1 MRNFLAILLV
11 FFSNNLN
18 AVDLNDAINI
28 LDSVIEEVD
37 KKKPSINNTSTN
49 SDGMCVYNGEFI
61 SREVRTPFEG
71 YSCEDLQKEWKR
83 IDLPLSNSPYKS
95 HMKFVRTYSMDPGG
109 DIEIK
114 CTYQGQN
121 RMISGDPESVARDC
135 GQYVEKTKKDAAD
148 FDKEVL
154 QRKAI
159 ENERKAKLEKQ
170 YNSKLAEITKSRLDG
185 SGKFGF
191 HFKMNHTE
199 AKKICNG
206 SKFNMAPLNFVC
218 NIDGKTINL
227 KFSELLQ
234 DNGPWPE
241 AFINVISLS
250 VGIYT
255 DGDFEKY
262 YDKLDDK
269 YDELYRPSK
278 GDIEN
283 FIKGFNTVTYYFE
296 DDSNNK
302 TPRYIGLHL
311 VPVRGANAFM
321 YVQYYEENFFKDT
334 VINIKENNK
343 KELDDL

>member
-1 MRNFLAILLV
+1 MKYLSIFLIFYSNTV
-11 FFSNNLN
+11 F

-28 LDSVIEEVD
+28 FENVIEEVD
-37 KKKPSINNTSTN
+37 KKNPSTNNTSTN

-95 HMKFVRTYSMDPGG
+95 HMRFIRTYSMDPGS

-114 CTYQGQN
+114 CTYQNQN
-121 RMISGDPESVARDC
+121 KYISGDPESAARDC
-135 GQYVEKTKKDAAD
+135 GQYVEKTKKDIAD

-159 ENERKAKLEKQ
+159 ENERKVKLEKQ
-170 YNSKLAEITKSRLDG
+170 YNTKVAEIKKNRQDE

-206 SKFNMAPLNFVC
+206 TKFEMAPLNFVC
-218 NIDGKTINL
+218 YIDGKTINL

-234 DNGPWPE
+234 ENGPWPE

-250 VGIYT
+250 VGSYT
-255 DGDFEKY
+255 ADDFEKY

-278 GDIEN
+278 GDVEN

-296 DDSNNK
+296 NDSNDK

-311 VPVRGANAFM
+311 TPAGGANAFM
-321 YVQYYEENFFKDT
+321 YVQYFDRNYFKET
-334 VINIKENNK
+334 IIKAKEK
-343 KELDDL
+343 KKKDLDDL